1 MWLNSLRG
9 KMTALVMVILVLCI
23 GGTYSY
29 IINIQSRQFI
39 DTTKDQ
45 ARVLTHAIVRSI
57 QHDFRG
63 TCTQDIQ
70 GIFERIGILPD
81 IESLRI
87 FDEDGKVTKSG
98 ESGEVGQTIEDIGYE
113 IFMAGIP
120 NTPYRG
126 GHGYNAFCMVE
137 PIKNE
142 EDCRLCHT
150 STSEIMGIFELC
162 LSMRK
167 TDLKVADN
175 RKFLSYSAAAT
186 IALVALAII
195 LLFTFQVN
203 RPVGKLVRTMG
214 EVEKGDL
221 SVRSGL
227 MSRRDELGIL
237 GRSLNSMIEKLGA
250 SQAELEKYHTEQLI
264 RAERLASIGELAAS
278 VAHEIKNPLAGVS
291 GAVQVLAEDYPPDD
305 PRRQVTEQVIQQCE
319 RMDKTIRDL
328 LNYAQPLTAE
338 LSLVDI
344 NELLDRSLF
353 IAIPNP
359 AKSVVRVHRRF
370 QGDLPST
377 MGDAKHFEQVFLNL
391 FLNAVDV
398 RGGGPLGVH
407 RAPRGGR
414 ERRGGGAGHRS
425 DRCRHRRGHP
435 RGDQGEDLQALL
447 YDPDP
452 GDGTRA
458 LHHPED
464 PRTARGVHRFR
475 KHRRKGDDFYDP
487 HSRRSRG
494 SSRGDGG
501 AGMIGSPIAGIVCP

>member
-1 MWLNSLRG
+1 
-9 KMTALVMVILVLCI
+9 MTALVILILCI

-39 DTTKDQ
+39 ETTKDQ

-98 ESGEVGQTIEDIGYE
+98 EPDEVGQTIEDIGYE

-195 LLFTFQVN
+195 LLFTFQIN

-221 SVRSGL
+221 SVRSDL
-227 MSRRDELGIL
+227 MPRRDELGTL

-291 GAVQVLAEDYPPDD
+291 GAVQVLAEDYPPGDS
-305 PRRQVTEQVIQQCE
+305 RRQVAAQVIQQCE

-344 NELLDRSLF
+344 NKLLDRSLF

-391 FLNAVDV
+391 FLNAVQSMS
-398 RGGGPLGVH
+398 GGGDLSVSTVL
-407 RAPRGGR
+407 R
-414 ERRGGGAGHRS
+414 EAAGKGGAGGPVIEVTVADTGGGIPVEIREKIFS
-425 DRCRHRRGHP
+425 PFYTTRTRGTGLGLSITRKILEQRGASIDFESTVGKGTTFTIRIPVDRGEAP
-435 RGDQGEDLQALL
+435 GVTAEQG
-447 YDPDP
+447 
-452 GDGTRA
+452 
-458 LHHPED
+458 
-464 PRTARGVHRFR
+464 
-475 KHRRKGDDFYDP
+475 
-487 HSRRSRG
+487 
-494 SSRGDGG
+494 
-501 AGMIGSPIAGIVCP
+501 